1 MRCIRLAQGAA
12 LDEVLAFFP
21 AMLAA
26 GSSSAT
32 FDSMLPALLA
42 AGNAPDTSKTAQHN
56 IARCIASLT
65 GRTSQQQAT
74 LLSRASYFSCRS
86 AMLYASPNLCISN
99 SDCLT
104 AGRQPQVCV
113 LVAPYAGSDSA

>member
-26 GSSSAT
+26 VSSSAT

-65 GRTSQQQAT
+65 GRTSQQQANAVVKG
-74 LLSRASYFSCRS
+74 LL
-86 AMLYASPNLCISN
+86 LQL
-99 SDCLT
+99 
-104 AGRQPQVCV
+104 QVRHAICFTKSLHPATQIV
-113 LVAPYAGSDSA
+113 

>member
-1 MRCIRLAQGAA
+1 MRCICPAQGAA
-12 LDEVLAFFP
+12 LEEVLAFFP

-26 GSSSAT
+26 GSLSAT

-65 GRTSQQQAT
+65 GRTSQQQANAVVKG
-74 LLSRASYFSCRS
+74 LLLQLQVRPAPSFLGCLHPAAKILRQTASGVGIW
-86 AMLYASPNLCISN
+86 L
-99 SDCLT
+99 
-104 AGRQPQVCV
+104 
-113 LVAPYAGSDSA
+113 